1 MPKTKVNLKASQVSS
16 RWQDSITG
24 LSVAGLLLPEAVA
37 YSTIASL
44 PPQTGIIALFAG
56 LVCYGLLGT
65 SRFAIVSATSSSAAV
80 LAAAT
85 LSMSGG
91 DTSTRLILA
100 VGLVIITGLFFIL
113 AALARLGN
121 ITDFI
126 AKPVLRGFAFGLA
139 IVIILKQ
146 CVSIVGVSSH
156 IHNSD
161 IFELGY
167 SLLSQSTDWNIV
179 GIVVGVTSLAL
190 LFLLERL
197 RYVPGG
203 IIVIGLGIVAS
214 QWLHLPSYGVHVIG
228 SIHMQLDHLTLP
240 VLPKTEWLRL
250 AELGFAMV
258 LILYSESYGSI
269 RTFAMKHGDPV
280 SPNRDLLALGVANLI
295 SGLLHGLPVG
305 AGYSATSVNE
315 AAGAKTR
322 LAGGVAALV
331 VLAIVLTLLPYIAL
345 TPEPVLAAIVIHAVS
360 QALNYKTLSTYF
372 VWRRDRI
379 VVIAAITGV
388 LLLGVL
394 DGLLLAIGFSLM
406 MMLSRLSESKVSP
419 LGRLGESHNFVDM
432 EVHPEARAIEGIII
446 LRPDEQLFFANADR
460 ILSQV
465 QQTIVSA
472 GSTIHT
478 IIISLEETSDL
489 DSSTLEALLDFFRFI
504 AQEKKQLVLA
514 RLKHPV
520 HQILNQVMPNL
531 TELSFIGLSVDDAVS
546 MAQASGFQ
554 KKQGNNDG

>member
-1 MPKTKVNLKASQVSS
+1 MPDTQVDQEPSKISS
-16 RWQDSITG
+16 RWQDAIAG
-24 LSVAGLLLPEAVA
+24 ISVASLLLPQAVA
-37 YSTIASL
+37 YASIANL
-44 PPQTGIIALFAG
+44 APQAGVIALFAG

-65 SRFAIVSATSSSAAV
+65 SRFAIVSATSSSAVV

-85 LSMSGG
+85 LSMTGG
-91 DTSTRLILA
+91 DTASKLILSA
-100 VGLVIITGLFFIL
+100 SIVVFTGIFFIL
-113 AALARLGN
+113 AGLARLGS

-126 AKPVLRGFAFGLA
+126 AKPVLRGFAFGIT
-139 IVIILKQ
+139 IVIIFQQ
-146 CVSIVGVSSH
+146 CVSIVGISSH

-161 IFELGY
+161 ILELGY
-167 SLLSQSTDWNIV
+167 SLLSQSSNWNLVSIAV
-179 GIVVGVTSLAL
+179 STASLFL

-203 IIVIGLGIVAS
+203 MIVIGLGIIAS
-214 QWLHLPSYGVHVIG
+214 QWLHLPSYGVHVVGPI
-228 SIHMQLDHLTLP
+228 QLQISHLAMPILT
-240 VLPKTEWLRL
+240 KAEWLHL
-250 AELGFAMV
+250 AELGFAVAIV
-258 LILYSESYGSI
+258 LYLESYSSI
-269 RTFAMKHGDPV
+269 RTFAMKHGDST
-280 SPNRDLLALGVANLI
+280 SPNKDILTLGVANLI
-295 SGLLHGLPVG
+295 SGLLHGMPVG
-305 AGYSATSVNE
+305 AGYSVTAVNE

-322 LAGGVAALV
+322 LAGGAAALV

-394 DGLLLAIGFSLM
+394 DGLLLAISISLM
-406 MMLSRLSESKVSP
+406 MLLSRLSESKVSS

-432 EVHPEARAIEGIII
+432 EVHPEAKAIEGIII
-446 LRPDEQLFFANADR
+446 LRPDEPLFFANADR

-472 GSTIHT
+472 GPTIHT

-531 TELSFIGLSVDDAVS
+531 TALSFIGLSVDDAVS
-546 MAQASGFQ
+546 MAQASSFQ
-554 KKQGNNDG
+554 KK